1 MKAIL
6 ALLACGLIL
15 FACAGLG
22 GWGAARLRRRIE
34 FLAGLTRGV
43 DSLMRDIDYLA
54 SPLPQALDQA
64 AGCAGAASSLFAAA
78 ARLLRSGAG
87 LSGSEAWLAALE
99 ETDCRECAPVA
110 ASLGAGLGE
119 TEAEGQLQQLGA
131 CRQRLTLA
139 QTEAE
144 EDYARFGKIWRSMGW
159 CGGAALILLLL

>member
-15 FACAGLG
+15 FACADLG

-64 AGCAGAASSLFAAA
+64 AGFAGAASSLFAAA

-87 LSGSEAWLAALE
+87 LSGSEAWLAALA
-99 ETDCRECAPVA
+99 ETDCREPAA
-110 ASLGAGLGE
+110 ASVGAGLGE
-119 TEAEGQLQQLGA
+119 TDAAGQLQQLAA
-131 CRQRLTLA
+131 CRQRLDLA
-139 QTEAE
+139 REEAE
-144 EDYARFGKIWRSMGW
+144 GELARFGKIWRSMGW